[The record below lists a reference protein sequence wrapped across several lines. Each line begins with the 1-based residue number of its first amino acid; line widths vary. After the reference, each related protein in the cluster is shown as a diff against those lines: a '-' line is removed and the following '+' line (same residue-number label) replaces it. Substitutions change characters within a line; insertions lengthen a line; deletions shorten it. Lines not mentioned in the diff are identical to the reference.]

1 MAAYRMD
8 ALSVC
13 LLCSVTILFADVCGF
28 TQFSRT
34 MNPNDTFDMLNG
46 LFASFE
52 SFLKWFPNIEKVR
65 GLCRVVES

>member
-1 MAAYRMD
+1 MMIV
-8 ALSVC
+8 LPVC
-13 LLCSVTILFADVCGF
+13 AHSVTICFADVCGF
-28 TQFSRT
+28 TEFSRT

-65 GLCRVVES
+65 KSSSF